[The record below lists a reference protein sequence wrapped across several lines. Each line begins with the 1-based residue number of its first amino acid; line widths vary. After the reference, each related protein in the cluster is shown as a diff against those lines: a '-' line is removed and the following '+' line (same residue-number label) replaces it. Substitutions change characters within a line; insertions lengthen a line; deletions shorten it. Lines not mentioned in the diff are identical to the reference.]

1 VNTAQKLK
9 QYIATEIMY
18 ADDADALSEDEP
30 LLGSGII
37 DSLGIMRL
45 VSYIEEE
52 FGVEVPEEQ
61 LVPEHFR
68 TVTVLAQFVDSLQR
82 GASA

>member
-1 VNTAQKLK
+1 MNTAQKLK
-9 QYIATEIMY
+9 HYIATEIMY
-18 ADDADALSEDEP
+18 AADDALSEDEP

-52 FGVEVPEEQ
+52 FGVEVPEDQ

-68 TVTVLAQFVDSLQR
+68 TVTALAQFVERLQHR
-82 GASA
+82 A

>member
-1 VNTAQKLK
+1 MNTAQKLK
-9 QYIATEIMY
+9 HYIATEIMY
-18 ADDADALSEDEP
+18 ADDDALSEDEP

-52 FGVEVPEEQ
+52 FGVEVPEDQ

-68 TVTVLAQFVDSLQR
+68 TVTALAQFVDRLQHR
-82 GASA
+82 A

>member
-1 VNTAQKLK
+1 METTQKIK
-9 QYIATEIMY
+9 HYIASEIMY
-18 ADDADALSEDEP
+18 ADDDEALSEDEP
-30 LLGSGII
+30 LLGSGIV

-68 TVTVLAQFVDSLQR
+68 TVTAVAQFVDSLPR
-82 GASA
+82 N